1 MSAFGPFAG
10 VAEVDF
16 TLLGTEGIYLL
27 AGETGAGKTTI
38 FDAITFALFGQCS
51 GELRKPEDLRSD
63 YASPDMPTYVD
74 LTFELRGKSYRIKR
88 DPGGYPRAK
97 KRGEGTTICLGE
109 STLEMPDGSQLSG

>member
-63 YASPDMPTYVD
+63 YSTPDMQTYVD
-74 LTFELRGKSYRIKR
+74 ITFELRGKSYRIKR
-88 DPGGYPRAK
+88 DPGG
-97 KRGEGTTICLGE
+97 
-109 STLEMPDGSQLSG
+109 

>member
-1 MSAFGPFAG
+1 MRPTQLRMSAFGPFAG

-51 GELRKPEDLRSD
+51 GELRKPEDLQATTQAPTCKRTST
-63 YASPDMPTYVD
+63 SP
-74 LTFELRGKSYRIKR
+74 SSCA
-88 DPGGYPRAK
+88 AK
-97 KRGEGTTICLGE
+97 ATA
-109 STLEMPDGSQLSG
+109 